1 MSLSVAI
8 AIIVLAD
15 LAIIAAV
22 SYVMSRANLLTPH
35 ISAMAAPAFQ
45 PVQITY
51 AATPAATSRNLE
63 RRGARLERIA
73 A

>member
-1 MSLSVAI
+1 VSLSVAI

-15 LAIIAAV
+15 LAIIAAL

-35 ISAMAAPAFQ
+35 VSAITTRAFQ
-45 PVQITY
+45 PVEVIY
-51 AATPAATSRNLE
+51 ASAPRSFE
-63 RRGARLERIA
+63 RRDAKLEPLA

>member
-8 AIIVLAD
+8 AVIVLAD
-15 LAIIAAV
+15 LAIIAAL

-35 ISAMAAPAFQ
+35 LSAIAAPAFA
-45 PVQITY
+45 PIEVTY
-51 AATPAATSRNLE
+51 AATPRSPERPAATLE
-63 RRGARLERIA
+63 PVA